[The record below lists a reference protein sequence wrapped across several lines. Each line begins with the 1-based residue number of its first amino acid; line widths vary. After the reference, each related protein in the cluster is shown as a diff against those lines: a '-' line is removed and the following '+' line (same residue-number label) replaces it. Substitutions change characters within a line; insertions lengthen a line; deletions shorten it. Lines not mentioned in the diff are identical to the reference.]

1 MGAVAEVSPVVSVLV
16 TLAVTSIA
24 VLALAKKMSDRLGHP
39 RPFDP
44 APYRNR
50 ARPVCCDSDRFCAG
64 ALVIRD
70 VSVRTPGK
78 ASVS

>member
-1 MGAVAEVSPVVSVLV
+1 MLV

-24 VLALAKKMSDRLGHP
+24 VLALAKKMSDRLKHH

-44 APYRNR
+44 APYR
-50 ARPVCCDSDRFCAG
+50 ARPVCCDSDRLCAG
-64 ALVIRD
+64 ALVVRD
-70 VSVRTPGK
+70 VSVSTPGK

>member
-1 MGAVAEVSPVVSVLV
+1 MLV

-24 VLALAKKMSDRLGHP
+24 VLALAKKMSDRLGHR

-50 ARPVCCDSDRFCAG
+50 ARPVCRDSDRLCSG

-70 VSVRTPGK
+70 VSVSTPGK
-78 ASVS
+78 ASLS